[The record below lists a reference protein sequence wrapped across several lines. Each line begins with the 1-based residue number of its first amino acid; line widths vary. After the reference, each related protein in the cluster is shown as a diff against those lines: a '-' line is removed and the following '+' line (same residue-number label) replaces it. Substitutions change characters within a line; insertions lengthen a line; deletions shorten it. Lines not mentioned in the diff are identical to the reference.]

1 MDETNGLI
9 VARGLK
15 KYYPLS
21 RGPFAPA
28 TGVIKA
34 VNGVDLFIKKGET
47 LGLVGE
53 SGCGKSTMG
62 RLLLRLEDP
71 TEGAIYFEGEAIS
84 GLQGK
89 QLRQL
94 RKKAQIVFQDPY
106 SSLNPRKRVKQIVEE
121 PLIIHHMFESKRERE
136 EEVRRLLAEV
146 ELEEDHL
153 YRYPHEF
160 SGGQRQRVGIARAL
174 ALRPTFIVADEPV
187 SALDVSIQAQ
197 ILRLLQELQDK
208 FHLTYLFISH
218 DLSVV
223 AHISQR
229 VAVMYLGRIVELAS
243 REEIYQHPLHPYT
256 QVLLKAIPQPDPNRR
271 GIQSPPSGELTRLF
285 SPPVGC
291 PFEARCPRA
300 QEACHQQDPPLTEVS
315 GGHYVACFKV

>member
-1 MDETNGLI
+1 MDEQNGLI

-34 VNGVDLFIKKGET
+34 VNGVDLSIKEGET

-84 GLQGK
+84 SLQGK

-174 ALRPTFIVADEPV
+174 ALRPKFIVADEPV

-197 ILRLLQELQDK
+197 ILNLLQELQDK
-208 FHLTYLFISH
+208 LHLTYLFISH

-223 AHISQR
+223 GYISQR

-243 REEIYQHPLHPYT
+243 REEIYQRPLHPYT
-256 QVLLKAIPQPDPNRR
+256 QVLLKAIPQPDPSRR
-271 GIQSPPSGELTRLF
+271 GITSPLAGELTSHF
-285 SPPVGC
+285 SPSRGC
-291 PFEARCPRA
+291 PFAARCPQARK
-300 QEACHQQDPPLTEVS
+300 ACRRQSPALTEVS
-315 GGHYVACFKV
+315 AGHYVACFEA

>member
-1 MDETNGLI
+1 MHEANGLI

-15 KYYPLS
+15 KYFSLY

-28 TGVIKA
+28 TGVVKA
-34 VNGVDLFIKKGET
+34 VDGVNLSIKEGET

-53 SGCGKSTMG
+53 SGCGKSTLG

-71 TEGAIYFEGEAIS
+71 TEGDISFDGEAIS
-84 GLQGK
+84 TLQGK

-121 PLIIHHMFESKRERE
+121 PLIIHHMFKSKRERE
-136 EEVRRLLAEV
+136 KEVRRLLASV
-146 ELEEDHL
+146 ELEEDYL

-174 ALRPTFIVADEPV
+174 ALRPKFVVADEPV
-187 SALDVSIQAQ
+187 SALDVSI
-197 ILRLLQELQDK
+197 
-208 FHLTYLFISH
+208 
-218 DLSVV
+218 DLGVV
-223 AHISQR
+223 GYISQR

-243 REEIYQHPLHPYT
+243 REEIYQRPLHPYT
-256 QVLLKAIPQPDPNRR
+256 QVLLKAIPQPDPGRR
-271 GIQSPPSGELTRLF
+271 RITSPLAGELTSIF

-291 PFEARCPRA
+291 PFVTRCPQARK
-300 QEACHQQDPPLTEVS
+300 ACRTQDPALTEVTS
-315 GGHYVACFKV
+315 GHFVSCFKV

>member
-1 MDETNGLI
+1 MHETNALI

-21 RGPFAPA
+21 RGPFAPPA
-28 TGVIKA
+28 GVVKA
-34 VNGVDLFIKKGET
+34 VDGVDLSIKEGET

-53 SGCGKSTMG
+53 SGCGKSTIG

-71 TEGAIYFEGEAIS
+71 TEGHISFDGEAIS
-84 GLQGK
+84 TLQGK

-121 PLIIHHMFESKRERE
+121 PLIIHHMFESKRERG

-146 ELEEDHL
+146 ELKEDHL

-174 ALRPTFIVADEPV
+174 ALRPKFIVADEPV

-223 AHISQR
+223 GHISQR
-229 VAVMYLGRIVELAS
+229 VAVMYLGRMVELAS
-243 REEIYQHPLHPYT
+243 REEIYQRPLHPYT
-256 QVLLKAIPQPDPNRR
+256 QVLLKAIPQPDPSR
-271 GIQSPPSGELTRLF
+271 GRITSPLAGELTSLF
-285 SPPVGC
+285 SPPAGC
-291 PFEARCPRA
+291 SFAARCPQGRK
-300 QEACHQQDPPLTEVS
+300 ACRGQNPALKEVS
-315 GGHYVACFKV
+315 SGHFVACFKV

>member
-1 MDETNGLI
+1 MNERKDLI
-9 VARGLK
+9 VAQGLR
-15 KYYPLS
+15 KYYPLP

-28 TGVIKA
+28 RGMVKA
-34 VNGVDLFIKKGET
+34 VDGVDIFIKEGET

-53 SGCGKSTMG
+53 SGCGKSTLG
-62 RLLLRLEDP
+62 RLLLRLED
-71 TEGAIYFEGEAIS
+71 TTAGDIYFEGEKINS
-84 GLQGK
+84 LQGQ

-94 RKKAQIVFQDPY
+94 RKKAQIIFQDPY

-121 PLIIHHMFESKRERE
+121 PLIIHRVFESKRRRE
-136 EEVRRLLAEV
+136 EEVRRLVKAV

-160 SGGQRQRVGIARAL
+160 SGGQRQRIGIARAL
-174 ALRPTFIVADEPV
+174 ALRPKFIVADEPV

-197 ILRLLQELQDK
+197 ILNLLQGLQAK

-223 AHISQR
+223 HYISQR

-243 REEIYQHPLHPYT
+243 QEEIYRHPLHPYT
-256 QVLLKAIPQPDPNRR
+256 QILLKAIPQPDPSRR
-271 GIQSPPSGELTRLF
+271 GILSPLAGELPSLF

-291 PFEARCPRA
+291 PFSSRCPHVSKQCR
-300 QEACHQQDPPLTEVS
+300 QQGPPLTEVS
-315 GGHYVACFKV
+315 SGHSVACFEV

>member
-1 MDETNGLI
+1 MHEQNGLI

-28 TGVIKA
+28 TGVVKA
-34 VNGVDLFIKKGET
+34 VDGVNLSIKEGET

-53 SGCGKSTMG
+53 SGCGKSTLG

-71 TEGAIYFEGEAIS
+71 TEGDISFDGEAI
-84 GLQGK
+84 GTLQGK

-121 PLIIHHMFESKRERE
+121 PLIIHHMFKSKRERE

-153 YRYPHEF
+153 SRYPHEF

-174 ALRPTFIVADEPV
+174 ALRPKFVVADEPV

-218 DLSVV
+218 DLGVV
-223 AHISQR
+223 GYISQR

-243 REEIYQHPLHPYT
+243 REEIYQRPLHPYT
-256 QVLLKAIPQPDPNRR
+256 QVLLKAIPQPDPSQRR
-271 GIQSPPSGELTRLF
+271 ITSPLAGELTSIF
-285 SPPVGC
+285 SPQVGC
-291 PFEARCPRA
+291 PFVARCPQARK
-300 QEACHQQDPPLTEVS
+300 ACRIQDPALTEVS
-315 GGHYVACFKV
+315 FGHYVSCLKV

>member
-1 MDETNGLI
+1 MDEQNGLI
-9 VARGLK
+9 VAQGVK

-94 RKKAQIVFQDPY
+94 RKKAQIIFQDPY

-174 ALRPTFIVADEPV
+174 ALRPKFIVADEPV

-229 VAVMYLGRIVELAS
+229 VAVMYLGRIVELAT

-271 GIQSPPSGELTRLF
+271 GIQSPPPGELTSLF

-291 PFEARCPRA
+291 PFEARCPQAR
-300 QEACHQQDPPLTEVS
+300 EACRRQNPVLTEVS

>member
-1 MDETNGLI
+1 MNETNGLI
-9 VARGLK
+9 VARGMK

-21 RGPFAPA
+21 RGLFAPA
-28 TGVIKA
+28 TGVVKA
-34 VNGVDLFIKKGET
+34 VDGVDLSIKEGET

-71 TEGAIYFEGEAIS
+71 TAGDIFFDGEAIS
-84 GLQGK
+84 TLQGK

-121 PLIIHHMFESKRERE
+121 PLIIHHVFESKKERE
-136 EEVRRLLAEV
+136 EEVRRLLAAV
-146 ELEEDHL
+146 ELEEDYL

-160 SGGQRQRVGIARAL
+160 SGGQRQRIGIARAL
-174 ALRPTFIVADEPV
+174 ALRPKFIVADEPV

-197 ILRLLQELQDK
+197 ILSLLQELQDK

-223 AHISQR
+223 GHISQR

-243 REEIYQHPLHPYT
+243 REEIYRRPLHPYT
-256 QVLLKAIPQPDPNRR
+256 QVLLKAIPQPDPSRR
-271 GIQSPPSGELTRLF
+271 RITSPLGGELTSLF

-291 PFEARCPRA
+291 PFEARCPKAR
-300 QEACHQQDPPLTEVS
+300 EACRGQRPVLAEVS
-315 GGHYVACFKV
+315 SGHFVACFKV

>member
-9 VARGLK
+9 IARGLK

-84 GLQGK
+84 SLQGK

-136 EEVRRLLAEV
+136 EEVKRLLAEV

-174 ALRPTFIVADEPV
+174 ALRPKFLVADEPV

-208 FHLTYLFISH
+208 LHLTYLFISH

-223 AHISQR
+223 GYISQR

-243 REEIYQHPLHPYT
+243 REEIYQRPLHPYT

-271 GIQSPPSGELTRLF
+271 GITSPLSGELASLF
-285 SPPVGC
+285 APPEGC
-291 PFEARCPRA
+291 PFEARCPQA
-300 QEACHQQDPPLTEVS
+300 QEACRRQNPALTEVS
-315 GGHYVACFKV
+315 AGHYVACFKV

>member
-1 MDETNGLI
+1 MNDTNGLI
-9 VARGLK
+9 VARGLT

-28 TGVIKA
+28 TGVVKA
-34 VNGVDLFIKKGET
+34 VDGVDLSIKEGET

-62 RLLLRLEDP
+62 RLLLRLEAP
-71 TEGAIYFEGEAIS
+71 TEGDISFDGEPIS
-84 GLQGK
+84 NLQGK

-106 SSLNPRKRVKQIVEE
+106 ASLNPRQRVKQIVEE
-121 PLIIHHMFESKRERE
+121 PLIIHHVFESKKERG
-136 EEVRRLLAEV
+136 EEVRRLLAAV

-160 SGGQRQRVGIARAL
+160 SGGQRQRIGIARAL
-174 ALRPTFIVADEPV
+174 ALRPKFIVADEPV

-197 ILRLLQELQDK
+197 ILNLLQELQDK
-208 FHLTYLFISH
+208 FYLTYLFISH

-223 AHISQR
+223 GHISQR

-243 REEIYQHPLHPYT
+243 REEIYQRPFHPYT

-271 GIQSPPSGELTRLF
+271 KITSPLAGELTSLF
-285 SPPVGC
+285 APPVGC
-291 PFEARCPRA
+291 SFEARCPQRRK
-300 QEACHQQDPPLTEVS
+300 ACRGQNPALTEVS
-315 GGHYVACFKV
+315 TGHFVACFEV

>member
-1 MDETNGLI
+1 MNKQNGLV

-21 RGPFAPA
+21 RSPFAQA
-28 TGVIKA
+28 TGVVKA
-34 VNGVDLFIKKGET
+34 VDGVDLSIKEGET

-71 TEGAIYFEGEAIS
+71 TEGDISFDGEAI
-84 GLQGK
+84 GTLQGK

-121 PLIIHHMFESKRERE
+121 PLIIHHVFESKRERE

-174 ALRPTFIVADEPV
+174 ALRPKFIVADEPV

-223 AHISQR
+223 GYISQR

-243 REEIYQHPLHPYT
+243 REEIYQRPLHPYT
-256 QVLLKAIPQPDPNRR
+256 QVLLKAIPQPDPSRR
-271 GIQSPPSGELTRLF
+271 RITSPLAGELTSLF
-285 SPPVGC
+285 SSPVGC
-291 PFEARCPRA
+291 PFAARCPQARKDCRG
-300 QEACHQQDPPLTEVS
+300 QRPVLTEIS
-315 GGHYVACFKV
+315 PRHFVACFKV